1 MTATALEGTFRVLS
15 PGLRLV
21 TMKLTGTLLA
31 SPAVSPVWAVPGRES
46 TRRLG
51 VSGTQVAPLVAWG
64 VSLTTIA
71 VWPPLIDDVTVS
83 VAVTERVPAV
93 LRVTLKTWTPESP
106 AVKA

>member
-1 MTATALEGTFRVLS
+1 MLWAAPAIV
-15 PGLRLV
+15 GLRNPP
-21 TMKLTGTLLA
+21 T
-31 SPAVSPVWAVPGRES
+31 VSAAPEPG
-46 TRRLG
+46 
-51 VSGTQVAPLVAWG
+51 
-64 VSLTTIA
+64 LTTIA